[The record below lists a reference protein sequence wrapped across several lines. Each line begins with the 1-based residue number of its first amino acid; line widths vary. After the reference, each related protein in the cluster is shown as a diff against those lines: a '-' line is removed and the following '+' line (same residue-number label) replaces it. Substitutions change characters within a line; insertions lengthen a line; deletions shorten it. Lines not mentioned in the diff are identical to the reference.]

1 MKTLTSPVTR
11 AILPP
16 VALLATLALSACDA
30 EFDPG
35 TQVNSLRVL
44 AVQADIPYAHPG
56 DTVRLQALSYDPLA
70 RPINWAWAAC
80 PSPAGSSVD
89 DCLDQVRANAVSGEL
104 VVLAQGEGLDN
115 VEVTIPSDALDGVP
129 EPARPQALAGV
140 LSIACPGELELGDLG
155 TSLPFRC
162 TDPASGAELDLHD
175 TVVGVKR
182 VFLRENDVNQNP
194 VIERVLFDGEE
205 WLADDIKQVDACDT
219 DDFIYDDCGSAV
231 RHRIAAVLDEQS
243 FEAGSDEFGHDFS
256 EEVIVQHYATDGIFE
271 DEVRIA
277 EDPETGWV
285 ARSSSSG
292 TEVSVWFVA
301 RDDRGGV
308 SWTTR
313 RVQVR

>member
-1 MKTLTSPVTR
+1 MKTLTSLLTNATP
-11 AILPP
+11 L
-16 VALLATLALSACDA
+16 ALLATLALSACEA
-30 EFDPG
+30 EFAPG

-44 AVQADIPYAHPG
+44 AVQADTPYAHPG

-70 RPINWAWAAC
+70 RPITWAWAAC

-89 DCLDQVRANAVSGEL
+89 DCLDQVRADAASGEL
-104 VVLAQGEGLDN
+104 VVLAQGEGQDN
-115 VEVTIPSDALDGVP
+115 IDVTIPLDALDGIP
-129 EPARPQALAGV
+129 ELARPQALAGV
-140 LSIACPGELELGDLG
+140 LSIACPGALELGDLG

-162 TDPASGAELDLHD
+162 TDPESGAELDLHD

-182 VFLRENDVNQNP
+182 VFLRESDVNLNP

-205 WLADDIKQVDACDT
+205 WLADDIKQVDGCPT
-219 DDFIYDDCGSAV
+219 DDFDYDACGSAV
-231 RHRIAAVLDEQS
+231 RHRVAAVLNEQS
-243 FEAGSDEFGHDFS
+243 FEAGRDEFGSDFS
-256 EEVIVQHYATDGIFE
+256 EGVIVQHYSTDGIFE

-285 ARSSSSG
+285 ARSSASG

>member
-1 MKTLTSPVTR
+1 MKTLSSLFT
-11 AILPP
+11 P
-16 VALLATLALSACDA
+16 VALLATLALSACEA

-35 TQVNSLRVL
+35 TQVSSLRVL
-44 AVQADIPYAHPG
+44 AVQADTPYAHPG

-80 PSPAGSSVD
+80 PTPAGSSVD
-89 DCLDQVRANAVSGEL
+89 ACLDQVRADAAAGEL
-104 VVLAQGEGLDN
+104 ALLAQGAGQDN
-115 VEVTIPSDALDGVP
+115 IDVTIPLDALDGIP

-140 LSIACPGELELGDLG
+140 LSIACPGELELGDFG
-155 TSLPFRC
+155 TQLPFRC
-162 TDPASGAELDLHD
+162 TDSASGAELDLHD

-182 VFLRENDVNQNP
+182 VFLRASDVNENP
-194 VIERVLFDGEE
+194 VIDRVLFDGEE
-205 WLADDIKQVDACDT
+205 WLADDIKEVDACVT
-219 DDFIYDDCGSAV
+219 EDFDYDACKSAD
-231 RHRIAAVLDEQS
+231 RHRIAAVLDAQS
-243 FEAGSDEFGHDFS
+243 FEAGNDEFGGAFS

-277 EDPETGWV
+277 EDSETGWV

-292 TEVSVWFVA
+292 TEVTLWFVA

>member
-1 MKTLTSPVTR
+1 MKTLSALSTS
-11 AILPP
+11 LP
-16 VALLATLALSACDA
+16 LLAMVALSACGAD
-30 EFDPG
+30 FDPG
-35 TQVNSLRVL
+35 TQVSSLRVL
-44 AVQADIPYAHPG
+44 AVQADTPYAHPG

-70 RPINWAWAAC
+70 RPITWAWAAC

-89 DCLDQVRANAVSGEL
+89 ACLDQVRADAAAGEL
-104 VVLAQGEGLDN
+104 VVLAQGEGQDN
-115 VEVTIPSDALDGVP
+115 MEVTIPLDALDGIP

-155 TSLPFRC
+155 TALPFRC

-194 VIERVLFDGEE
+194 VIDRVLFDGEE

-219 DDFIYDDCGSAV
+219 ADFDYNACTGAV
-231 RHRIAAVLDEQS
+231 RHRVAAVVNEQS
-243 FEAGSDEFGHDFS
+243 FETGNDEFGGAFS

-277 EDPETGWV
+277 EDPETGWA

-292 TEVSVWFVA
+292 TEVSLWFVA

>member
-1 MKTLTSPVTR
+1 
-11 AILPP
+11 
-16 VALLATLALSACDA
+16 
-30 EFDPG
+30 
-35 TQVNSLRVL
+35 VL
-44 AVQADIPYAHPG
+44 AVQADTPYAHPG

-70 RPINWAWAAC
+70 RPITWAWAAC

-89 DCLDQVRANAVSGEL
+89 DCLAQVRADALSGEL
-104 VVLAQGEGLDN
+104 VVLARGEGVDN
-115 VEVTIPSDALDGVP
+115 IEVTIPLDALDGIP

-140 LSIACPGELELGDLG
+140 LSIACPGELELGDFG
-155 TSLPFRC
+155 TTLPFRC

-182 VFLRENDVNQNP
+182 VFLRESDLNQNP
-194 VIERVLFDGEE
+194 VIERVSFDGEE
-205 WLADDIKQVDACDT
+205 WLADDVKQVDACDT
-219 DDFIYDDCGSAV
+219 DDFDYDACSSAV
-231 RHRIAAVLDEQS
+231 RHRIAAVVNQQS
-243 FEAGSDEFGHDFS
+243 FESGSDEFGRDFS

-277 EDPETGWV
+277 EEPETGWV

-292 TEVSVWFVA
+292 TEVSLWFVA

>member
-1 MKTLTSPVTR
+1 MKTLTSLLTR
-11 AILPP
+11 
-16 VALLATLALSACDA
+16 ATLAVAVLATLSACDA

-35 TQVNSLRVL
+35 TQVSSLRVL

-70 RPINWAWAAC
+70 RPIQWAWAAC

-89 DCLDQVRANAVSGEL
+89 DCLAQVRADAASGQL
-104 VVLAQGEGLDN
+104 AVLAQGQGVDN
-115 VEVTIPSDALDGVP
+115 VEVTIPSDALDGFP

-140 LSIACPGELELGDLG
+140 LSIACPGDLELGDLG
-155 TSLPFRC
+155 SSLPFRC

-182 VFLRENDVNQNP
+182 VFLRESDVNQNP
-194 VIERVLFDGEE
+194 IIERVSFDGEE
-205 WLADDIKQVDACDT
+205 WLADDVKQVDACDT

-231 RHRIAAVLDEQS
+231 RHRIAAVLSEQS

-277 EDPETGWV
+277 EDSETGWV

-292 TEVSVWFVA
+292 TEVSLWFVA

>member
-1 MKTLTSPVTR
+1 MKTLSSLFTS
-11 AILPP
+11 
-16 VALLATLALSACDA
+16 VALLAALALSACEA

-35 TQVNSLRVL
+35 TQVSSLRVL

-70 RPINWAWAAC
+70 RPITWAWAAC
-80 PSPAGSSVD
+80 PTPAGSSVD
-89 DCLDQVRANAVSGEL
+89 ACLDQVRADAAAGEL
-104 VVLAQGEGLDN
+104 VVLAQGEGQDN
-115 VEVTIPSDALDGVP
+115 IDVTIPLDALDGIP

-155 TSLPFRC
+155 TPLPFRC

-182 VFLRENDVNQNP
+182 VFLRASDVNENP
-194 VIERVLFDGEE
+194 SIDRVLFDGEE
-205 WLADDIKQVDACDT
+205 WLADDIKEVDACAT
-219 DDFIYDDCGSAV
+219 DDFDYDACESAD
-231 RHRIAAVLDEQS
+231 RHRIAAVVDAQS
-243 FEAGSDEFGHDFS
+243 FEAGSDEFGGAFS

-285 ARSSSSG
+285 ARNGSSG
-292 TEVSVWFVA
+292 TEVTLWFVA